1 MNDIELFWQR
11 TNKLIRDCNY
21 TQSSLSVTCNFN
33 EKRIQ
38 NLSAGKRLP
47 DAFEVVAIAKALNTT
62 VEYLV
67 TGKHPEQEKSV
78 NNLKNDILKAVSDI
92 FSKY

>member
-1 MNDIELFWQR
+1 MITIEQFWER
-11 TNKLIRDCNY
+11 TNKLIKENKY
-21 TQSSLSVTCNFN
+21 TQRTLSTTCGFN
-33 EKRIQ
+33 DRRIQ
-38 NLSAGKRLP
+38 NLSAGNKLP

-67 TGKHPEQEKSV
+67 TGNQPQQEKSI
-78 NNLKNDILKAVSDI
+78 NDIKNDILKAVSDI

>member
-1 MNDIELFWQR
+1 MDSQIELFWQR
-11 TNKLIRDCNY
+11 TNKLIKDNNY
-21 TQSSLSVTCNFN
+21 TQQSLSIACNLN

-47 DAFEVVAIAKALNTT
+47 DAFEVVAIAQALNTT

-67 TGKHPEQEKSV
+67 TGKTPDNSI
-78 NNLKNDILKAVSDI
+78 NNFKNELLKAISDI